1 MRPLSLMAIPL
12 ALLFLACGCATEPL
26 IDIDV
31 GEGYEVEEPAPY
43 GQGPPSALH
52 SLSKKVERLEDK
64 IEDLDEDLEDAE
76 ERIKELEKRLK
87 SLEKHR

>member
-31 GEGYEVEEPAPY
+31 GEGYGVKEP
-43 GQGPPSALH
+43 GPPSALH

-76 ERIKELEKRLK
+76 ERIKELEKRL
-87 SLEKHR
+87 EDIEQHR

>member
-12 ALLFLACGCATEPL
+12 ALLFLACGCASTREPL
-26 IDIDV
+26 IDIDL
-31 GEGYEVEEPAPY
+31 GEGYKVEEPAPT
-43 GQGPPSALH
+43 SALH

-87 SLEKHR
+87 SLEKYR